1 MSHTFEGQSREN
13 AYSSVFQAAGSV
25 LLTKVLS
32 QRDPARITA
41 RGLVLQEQSQRTES
55 SLLVLFRTQARGRG
69 LSPPAQGALGR
80 LPEGPLLRLGA
91 ALCALSEPSARPE
104 RGRRGTGLG
113 GVWENPG
120 TNAVPRGCRR
130 PQ

>member
-1 MSHTFEGQSREN
+1 MSRTFEGQSREN

-25 LLTKVLS
+25 LLQKVLS
-32 QRDPARITA
+32 QRDPARVTA
-41 RGLVLQEQSQRTES
+41 RGLALQEQAPRMES
-55 SLLVLFRTQARGRG
+55 SLLVLFCTQARGGG

-80 LPEGPLLRLGA
+80 LPEGPLLHLGA
-91 ALCALSEPSARPE
+91 ALRAISEPSARPE

-120 TNAVPRGCRR
+120 LNAVPCGCRR
-130 PQ
+130 PR

>member
-13 AYSSVFQAAGSV
+13 AYSSLFQAAGSV

-69 LSPPAQGALGR
+69 LSPPVQGPWDAF
-80 LPEGPLLRLGA
+80 
-91 ALCALSEPSARPE
+91 
-104 RGRRGTGLG
+104 RRGPSC
-113 GVWENPG
+113 V
-120 TNAVPRGCRR
+120 
-130 PQ
+130 